1 MDTGLQS
8 LGDLLPRLQDMEAE
22 PFLLASSMTC
32 VAAQRVL
39 RKICEDCKE
48 QYTPPADVVEDIKL
62 ALGPLYEGWKKEH
75 PETVL
80 YRGKHCEKCGDT
92 GYKGRVGIFEVLPI
106 SEKVSKLILERAP
119 ASEIEKMAVA
129 DGMLLMKQDGY
140 LKALEGVTALE
151 EVLRVA
157 QT

>member
-1 MDTGLQS
+1 
-8 LGDLLPRLQDMEAE
+8 
-22 PFLLASSMTC
+22 MTC

-48 QYTPPADVVEDIKL
+48 QYTPPAEVGEDIKL
-62 ALGPLYEGWKKEH
+62 ALGPLYEGWKKDH
-75 PETVL
+75 PGETVL
-80 YRGKHCEKCGDT
+80 FRGKHCEKCGDT

-140 LKALEGVTALE
+140 LKAFEGVTALE